1 MNYVSIRKLAATG
14 LISEHTIRLL
24 VKQGKIPYIKSGN
37 RVLLC
42 PDVVK
47 SALETLSK
55 EGEQ

>member
-14 LISEHTIRLL
+14 LINEHAIRVL

-37 RVLLC
+37 KVLLC

-47 SALETLSK
+47 SSLEALSK
-55 EGEQ
+55 EGE